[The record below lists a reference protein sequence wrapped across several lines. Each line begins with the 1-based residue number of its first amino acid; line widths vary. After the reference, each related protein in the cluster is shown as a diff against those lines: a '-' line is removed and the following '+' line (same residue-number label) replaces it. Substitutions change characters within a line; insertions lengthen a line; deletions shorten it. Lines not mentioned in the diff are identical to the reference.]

1 VTAMR
6 EEFEMAIRKS
16 AYALMDSADMLCQRG
31 TDGDYRNLAVQAAWW
46 GYQMGHA
53 AGRQPAEPATPS
65 ELTPGDPLPFDQGI
79 EAYRAR
85 VHHDNN
91 PYQQDDWRNEEWWKG
106 WEHEQQADRNEAFDW
121 HADAFRQPGT
131 EVAE

>member
-1 VTAMR
+1 
-6 EEFEMAIRKS
+6 MAITATWPCKPPGGATKWVMPR
-16 AYALMDSADMLCQRG
+16 
-31 TDGDYRNLAVQAAWW
+31 DGSLQNQ
-46 GYQMGHA
+46 
-53 AGRQPAEPATPS
+53 
-65 ELTPGDPLPFDQGI
+65 PLPDQGI

-106 WEHEQQADRNEAFDW
+106 WEHEQQSDRDDAFDW